1 MNEFI
6 KSTTNNL
13 IPIEEGYYTINY
25 ISGECHCWYF
35 IWNRLL
41 RNICKYYHVA
51 KIYKKSIEQI
61 YIEMIY
67 NTKVELI
74 QYFHNKERI
83 VSHSKKNELIYFGDV
98 EVAF

>member
-1 MNEFI
+1 
-6 KSTTNNL
+6 
-13 IPIEEGYYTINY
+13 
-25 ISGECHCWYF
+25 
-35 IWNRLL
+35 
-41 RNICKYYHVA
+41 VA